1 MPTFLQRNEINDKK
15 WNALAS
21 DFLFG
26 QTYYLDAMCE
36 NWNGLIVGDYE
47 VALPVPSG
55 EKWCLHYAYQPY
67 FTQSFRVLSAD
78 KKVSPELVIRL
89 LNTLK
94 KHYFKFDLCL
104 QFPHDDVKGAWKSHK
119 IPDQVLQLS
128 PSYETLYEQYRPSF
142 KRKLKKVAN
151 LGMET
156 AYITDHDEIERVFQG
171 FYNDRNLTSPVA
183 LNRYFNTLK
192 VLREHN
198 KLEVLGV
205 YKDDV
210 LTNVTILR
218 KIDAHRIGI
227 NSINGEQGRKLN
239 ATARAIDQVIKEK
252 AGQDIILDFE
262 GSKIE
267 SIQHRNYGFGAIDE
281 YYYYYAYRKL

>member
-1 MPTFLQRNEINDKK
+1 MPTFLHRNEINDKK

-26 QTYYLDAMCE
+26 QTAYLDAMCE
-36 NWNGLIVGDYE
+36 NWNGLVMGDYE
-47 VALPVPSG
+47 FALPVPSG
-55 EKWCLHYAYQPY
+55 KKWCLHYAYQPY
-67 FTQSFRVLSAD
+67 FIQSFRILAAD
-78 KKVSPELVIRL
+78 KEVSPELVTRL
-89 LNTLK
+89 LNALK

-104 QFPHDDVKGAWKSHK
+104 QFPDDAVKGAWTSHK
-119 IPDQVLQLS
+119 IPNQVLHLS
-128 PSYETLYEQYRPSF
+128 SSYQTLYENYRPSF
-142 KRKLKKVAN
+142 KRKLKKVAH
-151 LGMET
+151 LDLKT
-156 AYITDHDEIERVFQG
+156 AYITDHDEIESVFQK
-171 FYNDRNLTSPVA
+171 FYIDRNLTNPVA
-183 LNRYFNTLK
+183 LNAYFKTLK

-205 YKDDV
+205 YKDNV

-218 KIDAHRIGI
+218 QTDTNRIGI
-227 NSINGEQGRKLN
+227 NSINGAQGRELN

-252 AGQDIILDFE
+252 AGQDIVLDFE

-267 SIQHRNYGFGAIDE
+267 SIQHRNHGFGAIDE